1 MKLKKSKGCL
11 YGIIENIDQKYINK
25 VPKNCLL
32 IDCST
37 IDIDSSKKIGKAA
50 LFLGSLALIWLI
62 LGMINIVPLFIE
74 LPEVTRVRAHA
85 SLAVLLLLIGSWAF
99 WNED

>member
-1 MKLKKSKGCL
+1 MKR
-11 YGIIENIDQKYINK
+11 
-25 VPKNCLL
+25 
-32 IDCST
+32 
-37 IDIDSSKKIGKAA
+37 KIGKFA
-50 LFLGSLALIWLI
+50 LFSGSLASIWLL
-62 LGMINIVPLFIE
+62 LGMINVVPLLIE